1 MLETIR
7 EYAVER
13 LAQNDDG
20 PPTRRRH
27 EDHFAALASRAQ
39 GELLGTGQREWLDR
53 LDADRDNL
61 RAALTS
67 AAEDGRGDVALGMG
81 AALWRFWQ
89 RRAHLAEGRTVLE
102 GLLDMPVAASR
113 TAARSKALAALGG
126 VRYWQGDLAAAG
138 QAYAEALAIE
148 RELDDPSGLA
158 EALYDA
164 GFVAAITGD
173 HATARADYEESL
185 EIYRRLGDD
194 AGSARLREALVFL
207 MFHHAEFDDARAIQ
221 EENVRAFR
229 AARGQFRIANGLNLL
244 SAIQLSQGDCAGAF
258 GSLAEAIDI
267 FAAAGDEPGMIRSLI
282 LAAAAAVG
290 SGDTDRAARLRG
302 AADVLKEPL
311 GDVATP
317 MTILRLADPADA
329 ARAQM
334 GAEAFDRAYQLGRRL
349 SIEEAIALVSG

>member
-7 EYAVER
+7 EYALER
-13 LAQNDDG
+13 LAAERRGRAERAPPRRLLRRPG
-20 PPTRRRH
+20 PAGRKP
-27 EDHFAALASRAQ
+27 
-39 GELLGTGQREWLDR
+39 ELLGAGQRDWLDR
-53 LDADRDNL
+53 LEAEHDNL
-61 RAALTS
+61 RAALMN
-67 AAEDGRGDVALGMG
+67 AAEDGRGDVALGMA

-102 GLLDMPVAASR
+102 GLLDMPAAAPR
-113 TAARSKALAALGG
+113 TAARAKALAALGG

-148 RELDDPSGLA
+148 RELDDPEGVA

-173 HATARADYEESL
+173 HATARKDYEESL

-207 MFHHAEFDDARAIQ
+207 MFHHGEFDDARAIE

-229 AARGQFRIANGLNLL
+229 AAREQFRTANGLNLL
-244 SAIQLSQGDCAGAF
+244 SANPAV
-258 GSLAEAIDI
+258 AERLRRRVRQPGESIGI

-290 SGDTDRAARLRG
+290 SGDADRAARLR
-302 AADVLKEPL
+302 ERPTCSRSRS
-311 GDVATP
+311 ATSRP
-317 MTILRLADPADA
+317 R
-329 ARAQM
+329 
-334 GAEAFDRAYQLGRRL
+334 
-349 SIEEAIALVSG
+349 